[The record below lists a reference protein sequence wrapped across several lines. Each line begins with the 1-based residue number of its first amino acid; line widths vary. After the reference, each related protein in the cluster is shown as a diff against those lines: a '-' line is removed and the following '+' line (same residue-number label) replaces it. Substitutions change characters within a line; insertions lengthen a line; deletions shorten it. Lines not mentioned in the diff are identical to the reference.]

1 MLGLKL
7 NHVSKSG
14 HWRPCEEAFR
24 KGLQKR
30 LNMPLE
36 CPPGNSTRYTSTCD
50 TFLCQEIFILC
61 MTMWLTLWNE
71 ANLRDLI
78 AATGLVFL
86 LKIGFKSLTFGPMWP
101 GNLMEDLKKQNNR
114 APTLYYVKLCA
125 SFQSHRRIQTG
136 VTVLKCSI
144 WVKIGDYLSPVT
156 SKFDRWPWK
165 TIGHI
170 FSATSSFML
179 HFIAIYQFKMESGN
193 AKFG

>member
-61 MTMWLTLWNE
+61 MPMWLTLWNE

-86 LKIGFKSLTFGPMWP
+86 LKIGFKSLIFGPMWP
-101 GNLMEDLKKQNNR
+101 GNLMEDLKK
-114 APTLYYVKLCA
+114 
-125 SFQSHRRIQTG
+125 
-136 VTVLKCSI
+136 
-144 WVKIGDYLSPVT
+144 
-156 SKFDRWPWK
+156 K
-165 TIGHI
+165 TIGHLLY
-170 FSATSSFML
+170 TMSSFVH
-179 HFIAIYQFKMESGN
+179 HFKAIGEFKLELQSWNAQFGSKLVIICPLWPQNLTDDPE
-193 AKFG
+193 KQ